1 MADNENKS
9 QEELK
14 RELEEDL
21 RNESEEQE
29 VKEEVK
35 AKVENDAIIPTDER
49 VAEINKSMAEESGLL
64 EHLAKNK
71 GINISKTS
79 MKIEEDPETGEYRG
93 VEVEHDV
100 DAMIPEEEKKDF
112 ELNIDYVEGLYK
124 TMFMNRMMEERARII
139 AEKMQEEKERLKNED
154 ISYFERRKREKDFEK
169 SLYEDYHSVEK
180 KLAEQRKEAI
190 KRQEELEKK
199 IKQTG
204 NLNQAAIQE
213 KKQLE
218 TEYMLGD
225 TLDSYIQAAY
235 MSNKVQDKLKD
246 KFPDVAKKLDADV
259 MGMSDQHKYENK
271 NLRRADGITKQF
283 NKEFP
288 EAQKEVNGFMAKL
301 KGFAARNQKA
311 IKTAGMILTGVGLV
325 TNLPATAA
333 VLGFNAI
340 MKTKV
345 MENVKKNIAND
356 ISNGLDK
363 LGIDKKSKLRTGLK
377 RVAVVAGLGVGVAV
391 GLAAGNVD
399 MSEITKLGGEALG
412 GLTEGIDGMVNTEG
426 LTDATDGA
434 DEAAKQAAEEA
445 AKQEA
450 AKQAAEEAAKQ
461 AAEDAA
467 RQAAYEEAARQLAE
481 TQQATTEFLQSN
493 SEGITDS
500 LFDQEMSDREWSRL
514 EDKLGVDKE
523 NLQKLVEENIQKQIA
538 EGTFPKAIELELNSY
553 DGRNTHTI
561 NFGTEKMEQTANMLA
576 QEQGKDIAIDS
587 LSQTEPEIKEPEVK
601 EPEPKQPENQP
612 VPDKNGMIKVE
623 VQDGEILTGM
633 LEKVDSA
640 EFDLVGADLPAV
652 AQLIA
657 EQNNI
662 PDANRLLPGQMINM
676 PSDTEALKNLVENN
690 QERIQEII
698 KEQAQQAQQQTQQ
711 VAQQAVEQT
720 ISLPSS
726 EFLNA
731 NSEDITKSLF
741 KQEMSNSDW
750 SRLEDKLGVDKRE
763 LQELVQENIQKQIA
777 ENTFPKTIE
786 LDLKSYNGRYTETV
800 TFESS
805 QIEKTVNFIA
815 QEAGVQNNNVAIN
828 YDDTK
833 IESSNQ
839 PVEKQEGV
847 KQKKGMKLS

>member
-21 RNESEEQE
+21 RNEPEVQE

-35 AKVENDAIIPTDER
+35 AEVENDVIIPTDER
-49 VAEINKSMAEESGLL
+49 VAEINQSMAEESGLL

-79 MKIEEDPETGEYRG
+79 VKFEEDPETGEYRG

-124 TMFMNRMMEERARII
+124 TMFMNRMLEERARII
-139 AEKMQEEKERLKNED
+139 AEKIQEEKERLKNED
-154 ISYFERRKREKDFEK
+154 ISYFERRKREKAFEQ

-180 KLAEQRKEAI
+180 ELAEQRKKAI
-190 KRQEELEKK
+190 ERQEELEKK

-225 TLDSYIQAAY
+225 TLDNYIQAAY

-377 RVAVVAGLGVGVAV
+377 RVAVVAGLGLTVAV

-412 GLTEGIDGMVNTEG
+412 GLTEGLNGIPNTEG
-426 LTDATDGA
+426 LTDATNGA
-434 DEAAKQAAEEA
+434 DEAARQAAEEA

-450 AKQAAEEAAKQ
+450 AKQAAEE
-461 AAEDAA
+461 AA

-514 EDKLGVDKE
+514 ENKLGVDKE
-523 NLQKLVEENIQKQIA
+523 HLQKLVEENIQKQLA

-561 NFGTEKMEQTANMLA
+561 TFGTEKMEQTANMLA

-601 EPEPKQPENQP
+601 EPEPNEPENQP
-612 VPDKNGMIKVE
+612 VPDENGMIKVE
-623 VQDGEILTGM
+623 VKEGETLTGM

-657 EQNNI
+657 EQNGI
-662 PDANRLLPGQMINM
+662 PDANKIFAGQMINM
-676 PSDTEALKNLVENN
+676 PSDTEALKQLVENN
-690 QERIQEII
+690 QERLQEIL
-698 KEQAQQAQQQTQQ
+698 KEQAQQAAQQTME
-711 VAQQAVEQT
+711 QAT
-720 ISLPSS
+720 SLPV
-726 EFLNA
+726 EFLNS
-731 NSEDITKSLF
+731 NSEGITESLF
-741 KQEMSNSDW
+741 DQEMSNRDW
-750 SRLEDKLGVDKRE
+750 ARLEDKIGVDKDN
-763 LQELVQENIQKQIA
+763 LQKLVQENIQKQIA
-777 ENTFPKTIE
+777 EGTFPKTIE
-786 LDLKSYNGRYTETV
+786 LDLQSYNGKHTQTI

-805 QIEKTVNFIA
+805 QIEKTANYIA
-815 QEAGVQNNNVAIN
+815 QEAGVQNTNNVGIN

-833 IESSNQ
+833 IENSTQ
-839 PVEKQEGV
+839 QVEKQEGV

>member
-21 RNESEEQE
+21 RNEPEEQE

-35 AKVENDAIIPTDER
+35 TEVENDAIIPTDER

-71 GINISKTS
+71 GINIPKTS
-79 MKIEEDPETGEYRG
+79 VKLEKDPETGEYRG

-100 DAMIPEEEKKDF
+100 EAMIPEEEKKNF

-124 TMFMNRMMEERARII
+124 TMFINRMLEERARII
-139 AEKMQEEKERLKNED
+139 AEKIQEEKERLKNED
-154 ISYFERRKREKDFEK
+154 VSYFERKKREKAFEK
-169 SLYEDYHSVEK
+169 DLYEEYYSVEK
-180 KLAEQRKEAI
+180 ELAE
-190 KRQEELEKK
+190 KRREDIEKHEKLEKE
-199 IKQTG
+199 IKKTG

-225 TLDSYIQAAY
+225 TLDNYIQAAY

-246 KFPDVAKKLDADV
+246 KFPEVAKKLDADV

-356 ISNGLDK
+356 IGNGLDK
-363 LGIDKKSKLRTGLK
+363 LGIDKESKLRKGLK

-412 GLTEGIDGMVNTEG
+412 GLTEGLNGIPNTEG
-426 LTDATDGA
+426 LTDATNGA
-434 DEAAKQAAEEA
+434 DEAARQAAEEA

-450 AKQAAEEAAKQ
+450 AKQAAEE
-461 AAEDAA
+461 AA

-561 NFGTEKMEQTANMLA
+561 TFGTEKMEQTANMLA

-601 EPEPKQPENQP
+601 EPEQKQPENQP
-612 VPDKNGMIKVE
+612 VPDKNGMIEVE
-623 VQDGEILTGM
+623 VQDGETLTGM

-657 EQNNI
+657 EQNGI
-662 PDANRLLPGQMINM
+662 PDANKIFAGQMINM

-690 QERIQEII
+690 QERLQEIL
-698 KEQAQQAQQQTQQ
+698 KEQAQQAAQQT
-711 VAQQAVEQT
+711 VEQAT
-720 ISLPSS
+720 SLPP
-726 EFLNA
+726 EFLNS
-731 NSEDITKSLF
+731 NSGGITESLF
-741 KQEMSNSDW
+741 DQEMNNRDW
-750 SRLEDKLGVDKRE
+750 ARLEDKLGVDKDNLE
-763 LQELVQENIQKQIA
+763 KLVEENIKKQIA
-777 ENTFPKTIE
+777 EGTFPKTIQ
-786 LDLKSYNGRYTETV
+786 LDLESYNGKHNHTI

-805 QIEKTVNFIA
+805 QIEKTANYIA
-815 QEAGVQNNNVAIN
+815 QEAGVQNTNNVGIN
-828 YDDTK
+828 YDDAK
-833 IESSNQ
+833 IENSTQ
-839 PVEKQEGV
+839 QVEKQEGV